1 MTIVSIQY
9 KAKNIRAPLLV
20 KGIGL
25 WSLHANK
32 GFQNGLC
39 GRAQQLIVPP
49 YRITPFNAP
58 FFKGGRRENAVKWTG
73 NSQPIAYLN
82 HANLVKGSKS
92 WHLNRTQGAPAK
104 CSINGFITIKKPNTK
119 QTKSKG
125 LSTAMPHWMEAIH
138 RKSCWWQGTARGQ
151 WGDQDQWSRKR
162 AEPLWNKG
170 QDVTSHLGRTG
181 CSLYWGCT

>member
-1 MTIVSIQY
+1 MEAPLKIILPDLVFSFHVDIAEVRSANTILTSNLMTIVSIQY

-58 FFKGGRRENAVKWTG
+58 FFKGGRRENAVK
-73 NSQPIAYLN
+73 
-82 HANLVKGSKS
+82 
-92 WHLNRTQGAPAK
+92 
-104 CSINGFITIKKPNTK
+104 
-119 QTKSKG
+119 
-125 LSTAMPHWMEAIH
+125 
-138 RKSCWWQGTARGQ
+138 
-151 WGDQDQWSRKR
+151 
-162 AEPLWNKG
+162 
-170 QDVTSHLGRTG
+170 
-181 CSLYWGCT
+181 